1 MYIYGYENLNRD
13 LSILSKNKLVSVKS
27 AGKSVQQRELYYI
40 TLGTGDYK
48 VFINGAHHGMEW
60 ITSAMLIRFCKELS
74 DCADRF
80 LPFCGYDTQK
90 LLQRCTLFVLPMVNP
105 DGVQKGIETPSLAA
119 RWQSNA
125 RGVDLNHN
133 YNAGWQIAK
142 EAERHAGITEPGPT
156 RYGGE
161 FPESEPETK
170 AMVGLTR
177 REEFDIALCY
187 HTQGEEIYYQYGA
200 NHPRRCSTL
209 AKAFASV
216 SGYKLA
222 APPAIASHAGY
233 KDWFIQT
240 FQKPGFTIEAGR
252 GTNPLPISQLEDM
265 YRKNKPLLALAAY
278 Y

>member
-13 LSILSKNKLVSVKS
+13 LSILSKNKLVTIQS

-40 TLGTGDYK
+40 TIGTGDYK
-48 VFINGAHHGMEW
+48 VFFNGAHHGMEW
-60 ITSAMLIRFCKELS
+60 ITSAMLIRFCKEFS
-74 DCADRF
+74 DCAARSV
-80 LPFCGYDTQK
+80 PFCGYDTK
-90 LLQRCTLFVLPMVNP
+90 KILERSTLFVLPMVNP
-105 DGVQKGIETPSLAA
+105 DGIQIGIETPELAA
-119 RWQSNA
+119 SWQANA

-133 YNAGWQIAK
+133 YNAGWQFTK
-142 EAERHAGITEPGPT
+142 QAELEEGIKQPGPT

-170 AMVGLTR
+170 AMVALTR
-177 REEFDIALCY
+177 QEEFDLALCY

-200 NHPRRCSTL
+200 YHPRRSSTL

-216 SGYKLA
+216 SGYQLA
-222 APPAIASHAGY
+222 SPPKIASHGGY

-240 FQKPGFTIEAGR
+240 FQKPGFTIEAGL
-252 GTNPLPISQLEDM
+252 GKNPLSIFQLEEM
-265 YRKNKPLLALAAY
+265 YHKNKRLLALAAY